1 MKKTEIKSEFVEY
14 DSLAELSAEEQA
26 VVRQAEEAAKH
37 AYAPYSEFKVG
48 AAVML
53 ENGKIIFGSN
63 QENSSYPLGLCAE
76 RVALFAAAAQNP
88 GLKVT
93 RIAIATS
100 SQNPSAPCGAC
111 RQVMAE
117 FETRYDHSISILLR
131 STTSGKIISSNGI
144 KNFLPLMFTR
154 KDLGK

>member
-1 MKKTEIKSEFVEY
+1 MKKTEIKSEFIEY
-14 DSLAELSAEEQA
+14 DSLAELSSEEQT
-26 VVRQAEEAAKH
+26 VVRQAEEAAKN

-76 RVALFAAAAQNP
+76 RVALFAAAAQYP
-88 GLKVT
+88 GIKVT
-93 RIAIATS
+93 RIAISTS
-100 SQNPSAPCGAC
+100 SENPAAPCGAC

-117 FETRYDHSISILLR
+117 FETRYKQTIDILLM
-131 STTSGKIISSNGI
+131 SSTSGKIISSNGI
-144 KNFLPLMFTR
+144 RNFLPLMFTR